1 MLPRWFLE
9 LQRRRLWM
17 RLLEIENIV
26 TSLKLGHQGH
36 VPVALNH
43 QLKPR
48 VELSSIKKLS
58 PESHAAKH
66 HHSSRTGLLFWS
78 LARLVRPSKP

>member
-1 MLPRWFLE
+1 MLSQDAVCHGRADLSRRVVMLPRWFLE
-9 LQRRRLWM
+9 LQRRRPWM

-26 TSLKLGHQGH
+26 TLKLGHQGH

-58 PESHAAKH
+58 PESHAAKQ
-66 HHSSRTGLLFWS
+66 
-78 LARLVRPSKP
+78 